1 MAASRRRVDFTRRAA
16 TEYLKG
22 LLYIAAED
30 RSAAVLVQ
38 ARIEEVLIL
47 LPQQPHIGRPGI
59 VPGTR
64 ELPVSRTS
72 YTIVYRVRARAI
84 QVLRVL
90 HQRRRYP

>member
-1 MAASRRRVDFTRRAA
+1 MAVSRRRVDFTKRAA

-22 LLYIAAED
+22 LLFIAAED
-30 RSAAVLVQ
+30 LSAANLLQ
-38 ARIEEVLIL
+38 DRIEEVLAL
-47 LPQQPHIGRPGI
+47 LPRRPHIGRPGI
-59 VPGTR
+59 VAGTR
-64 ELPVSRTS
+64 EFPVSKTS

>member
-1 MAASRRRVDFTRRAA
+1 MAASRRRVDFTKRAA

-30 RSAAVLVQ
+30 LTAANLLQ
-38 ARIEEVLIL
+38 DRIEEVLTL
-47 LPQQPHIGRPGI
+47 LPRRPHIGRPGL

-64 ELPVSRTS
+64 EFPVSKTS

>member
-1 MAASRRRVDFTRRAA
+1 MAVSRRPVEFTKRAA

-30 RSAAVLVQ
+30 LTAANLLQ
-38 ARIEEVLIL
+38 DRIEEVLTL
-47 LPQQPHIGRPGI
+47 LPRRPHIGRPGL

-64 ELPVSRTS
+64 EFPVSKTS